1 MSKARLN
8 LGKVSAILVDSDRYV
23 QELVAQMLRGFGL
36 DRLAVLDKGE
46 VAKER
51 IQAGGID
58 LCILEANLP
67 DMTGFD
73 LVRWVRRLEDPQI
86 RFLPVVMLT
95 GYTQATAVA
104 KARDCG
110 ANVVIRKPVS
120 PQGLFDRISWV
131 SRNQRPFVE
140 CEAYI
145 GPDRRFKS
153 IGPPSGVGRRSTDL
167 SAEVGTAT
175 APNMSQ
181 DEIDMLFKPA
191 KVGAP

>member
-8 LGKVSAILVDSDRYV
+8 LGKVSAVLVDSDKYS

-36 DRLAVLDKGE
+36 ERLAVLSTGE
-46 VAKER
+46 IAKER

-58 LCILEANLP
+58 LCIFEANLP
-67 DMTGFD
+67 DILGFD
-73 LVRWVRRLEDPQI
+73 LVRWVRRLDNQQI
-86 RFLPVVMLT
+86 RFVPIVMLT

-120 PQGLFDRISWV
+120 PQILYDRISWV
-131 SRNQRPFVE
+131 ARSQRPFVE

-167 SAEVGTAT
+167 SAEVGAAT
-175 APNMSQ
+175 APNLSQ

-191 KVGAP
+191 KIAN